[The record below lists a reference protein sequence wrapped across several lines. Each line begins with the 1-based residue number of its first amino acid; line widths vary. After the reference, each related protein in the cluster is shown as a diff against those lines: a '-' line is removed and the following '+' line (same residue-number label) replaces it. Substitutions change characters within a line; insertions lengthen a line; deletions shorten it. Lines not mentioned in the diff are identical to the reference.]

1 MLAAVTQNGFALEY
15 AADELK
21 GDPALQQCKH
31 LNPHLSLIQLV
42 AELRLHLAYACD
54 ERVGF
59 ESLKVLPLDVI
70 ELIGKHITI
79 RVVLHGLIRRR
90 ALPLSEGFLSE

>member
-1 MLAAVTQNGFALEY
+1 MCLMTTRVLYIVCTRV
-15 AADELK
+15 
-21 GDPALQQCKH
+21 
-31 LNPHLSLIQLV
+31 LIKR
-42 AELRLHLAYACD
+42 LRVAYACD